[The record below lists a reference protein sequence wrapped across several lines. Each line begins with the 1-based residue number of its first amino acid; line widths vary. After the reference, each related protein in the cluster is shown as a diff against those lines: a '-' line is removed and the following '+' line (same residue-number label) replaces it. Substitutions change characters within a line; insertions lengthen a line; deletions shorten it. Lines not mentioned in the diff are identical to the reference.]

1 MNNNQLFDEHIK
13 DQFSDYAPDVPPR
26 VWENIMAEKEK
37 RRPAG
42 FWVSFFNTRNMLV
55 LLGLLLAG
63 GTGAWLIFKKPTSSP
78 AEKNTTQSPVE
89 KNTLTP
95 AGPSA
100 STENKLVSTE
110 NKNDAPVTT
119 NNNNGN
125 NVTTEPLAVSLPNQQ
140 NNTPANIPSRDF
152 KSGKTTAFSSL
163 RIHSPSLQSDANED
177 PGAYNKKTAGIS
189 GNTNKDNSKTKDG
202 DLSIDDNMLTQGSML
217 GRLMYGA
224 QVITATKKQSEE
236 LKTHA
241 LFGFLPGCPAF
252 EKDAAGNKKYI
263 ELYAGPDIAMRNLS
277 DTGNSTYLQKR
288 KESSK
293 VSSAYSAG
301 IRYTK
306 VFNNSMSLRTGINYS
321 QINEKFTFV
330 QGNLVQITYIINANG
345 DTTGSYIT
353 TGTRYKTT
361 HNKYRSIDVPL
372 LVGYEIGNGR
382 LHANINA
389 GVVVNVYSWQ
399 KGEVLDTTF
408 QPVIITTGKG
418 SSPYQF
424 KTNAGV
430 GFMSGVSLYYKL
442 NDKVHVMVE
451 PYFRHN
457 FTPMNKDNLTIKQK
471 YNTAGLR
478 LGLRV
483 DLK

>member
-13 DQFSDYAPDVPPR
+13 GQFSDYAPDVPPR
-26 VWENIMAEKEK
+26 IWENIMAEKEK
-37 RRPAG
+37 RKPAG
-42 FWVSFFNTRNMLV
+42 FWFSLFNTRNMLV

-63 GTGAWLIFKKPTSSP
+63 GTGAWLIFRNSTVTTS
-78 AEKNTTQSPVE
+78 EKNMAQSPIE
-89 KNTLTP
+89 KNIAVPVNP
-95 AGPSA
+95 AS
-100 STENKLVSTE
+100 STENRPASAE
-110 NKNDAPVTT
+110 NKNDAPVTSS
-119 NNNNGN
+119 NNNSNT
-125 NVTTEPLAVSLPNQQ
+125 VTIAPVTPTVQDEQK
-140 NNTPANIPSRDF
+140 NTAANTPSRDF
-152 KSGKTTAFSSL
+152 KSGKAAAFTSM
-163 RIHSPSLQSDANED
+163 RIHSPSLQSDVNNG
-177 PGAYNKKTAGIS
+177 PTVYNKITAGIT
-189 GNTNKDNSKTKDG
+189 GNVNKDNGKIAG
-202 DLSIDDNMLTQGSML
+202 AGLLINDNILTQGSML
-217 GRLMYGA
+217 GRLMYGS
-224 QVITATKKQSEE
+224 QVITATKKNNDE
-236 LKTHA
+236 LRSHA

-252 EKDAAGNKKYI
+252 EKDAAGNKRYI

-277 DTGNSTYLQKR
+277 DTGNSVYLQKR

-301 IRYTK
+301 ISYTR
-306 VFNNSMSLRTGINYS
+306 VFNNSMSLRAGINYS

-330 QGNLVQITYIINANG
+330 QGNLVQITYIIDANG

-372 LVGYEIGNGR
+372 LIGYEMGNGR

-408 QPVIITTGKG
+408 QPVTITTGKG

-430 GFMSGVSLYYKL
+430 GFMSGVSVYYKL
-442 NDKVHVMVE
+442 NDKIHVMAE

-478 LGLRV
+478 LGLRI